1 MELNRDIA
9 KLTSRE
15 MIEKLQDENKYL
27 RETIIE
33 EKVKSESNI
42 KALNKALTE
51 IKDDNEKLS
60 KQIEDY
66 IDLKHHYTNL
76 APRNQPYQWSGGTT
90 NFTISHISFP

>member
-76 APRNQPYQWSGGTT
+76 KEQG
-90 NFTISHISFP
+90 II